1 MIFIIFFVA
10 LIVIG
15 IVFRIVMKSHK
26 KDYHSS
32 WKRKLYVSMVIDS
45 CTLIGL
51 AGLAICL
58 IVIFTSNIGV
68 NEKIY
73 EAQLDRESI
82 VQQLEC
88 VTGNYEDVSK
98 AVVIDKVYQ
107 WNKGVH
113 YAKYWSQNLW
123 SNWFWNKEYVYSLK
137 YIDMGD

>member
-15 IVFRIVMKSHK
+15 VVFRIIMKSHK

-32 WKRKLYVSMVIDS
+32 WKRKLYVSMVINS

-51 AGLAICL
+51 AGLAVCL
-58 IVIFTSNIGV
+58 TVIFTSNIGV

-73 EAQLDRESI
+73 DAQLDRESI
-82 VQQLEC
+82 VQQLER
-88 VTGNYEDVSK
+88 VKSDYEDVSEIE
-98 AVVIDKVYQ
+98 VIDKVYQ
-107 WNKGVH
+107 WNKEVH
-113 YAKYWSQNLW
+113 AAKYWSQNPW
-123 SNWFWNKEYVYSLK
+123 ANWFWNKEYVYSLK

>member
-1 MIFIIFFVA
+1 MIFTIIFVT

-15 IVFRIVMKSHK
+15 VVFRIVTKSHK
-26 KDYHSS
+26 ENCHFS
-32 WKRKLYVSMVIDS
+32 WKCKLYISMAIDS
-45 CTLIGL
+45 CILIGL
-51 AGLAICL
+51 AGLVVCL

-73 EAQLDRESI
+73 DAQLDRESI

-107 WNKGVH
+107 WNKEVH
-113 YAKYWSQNLW
+113 AAKYWSQNPW
-123 SNWFWNKEYVYSLK
+123 TNWFWNKEYVYSLK